1 MDTLLNLN
9 WNTLVIEALMTSL
22 IEGAF
27 IIIVGAWLIW
37 RGRRALREGRFDG
50 MVLFSFN
57 LIEQTD
63 EGTSQLG
70 FRTPLTGN
78 LQDIFHSDSLIKEIN
93 KAAQN
98 TTTQAPVIR
107 LKNRKV
113 HSMMQ
118 RHLINFCNELNRDGQ
133 LAALTGQPYIE
144 ISYRLALVYEPSA
157 KAKMFR
163 IIPINERLID
173 EINSLGD
180 QLTFGLPYHADRI
193 VTLKAIEKELIA
205 DHGRDPEARTL
216 APFVISAPDHAPP
229 PQS

>member
-1 MDTLLNLN
+1 MEKILNLD
-9 WNTLVIEALMTSL
+9 WNTLVIEALMTSV

-37 RGRRALREGRFDG
+37 RGRKALREGRFDG

-57 LIEQTD
+57 LIEKTKD
-63 EGTSQLG
+63 GSSQLG

-93 KAAQN
+93 KAAQR

-107 LKNRKV
+107 LKDRKV

-133 LAALTGQPYIE
+133 LAALTGQTYIE

-163 IIPINERLID
+163 IIPINEELID
-173 EINSLGD
+173 EINALGD
-180 QLTFGLPYHADRI
+180 QLTFALPYHADRI
-193 VTLKAIEKELIA
+193 ITLKAIEKVLIA
-205 DHGRDPEARTL
+205 DRDREPGSQTL
-216 APFVISAPDHAPP
+216 APFAISAPDQTASA
-229 PQS
+229 QS